1 MPLGIRRDTKASA
14 PPKKKEMEGTRTG
27 PVPARSEQEQSEINA
42 RMIGELDA
50 FLDELAEGHRKAM
63 DQVVTW
69 LTGYGD
75 LDREVQRSVEALNPL
90 LQKWS
95 IEICF
100 LLRMKEPRRF
110 NELKE
115 QLPGIG
121 SRTLS
126 QRLKELEL
134 QGIVQRTV
142 FPEVPVRVEYR
153 LTPKGSRMGDLFLP
167 IIAHLRI
174 AGWRE
179 GLGAKR
185 EKDADAA

>member
-1 MPLGIRRDTKASA
+1 MTSLTPSVAPRHSGVRPDTRSRA
-14 PPKKKEMEGTRTG
+14 KK
-27 PVPARSEQEQSEINA
+27 PVPPDDAPAIRSPEEQAALNA
-42 RMIGELDA
+42 EMIGQLDA

-63 DQVVTW
+63 DQVVGW

-75 LDREVQRSVEALNPL
+75 LEREVRRSVEALNPL

-110 NELKE
+110 NELRDN
-115 QLPGIG
+115 LPGIG

-126 QRLKELEL
+126 QRLKELEQ

-142 FPEVPVRVEYR
+142 YPEVPVRVEYR
-153 LTPKGSRMGDLFLP
+153 LTPKGARLGDLFLP
-167 IIAHLRI
+167 VIAHLRI
-174 AGWRE
+174 SGWRE
-179 GLGAKR
+179 TASTDR
-185 EKDADAA
+185 T

>member
-1 MPLGIRRDTKASA
+1 MKLGIRRDTKAQRAST
-14 PPKKKEMEGTRTG
+14 KD
-27 PVPARSEQEQSEINA
+27 VPAQASRSSQEQSEINA

-100 LLRMKEPRRF
+100 LLRMKQPRRF

-126 QRLKELEL
+126 QRLKELES
-134 QGIVQRTV
+134 QGIVSRTV
-142 FPEVPVRVEYR
+142 FPEVPVRVEYN

-174 AGWRE
+174 TGWRE
-179 GLGAKR
+179 GLEPAKAPASS
-185 EKDADAA
+185 D

>member
-1 MPLGIRRDTKASA
+1 MSPGIRRDTKAPA
-14 PPKKKEMEGTRTG
+14 PAKTG
-27 PVPARSEQEQSEINA
+27 SDPGGPARSPQEQADLNA
-42 RMIGELDA
+42 HMIGELDA

-110 NELKE
+110 NELKDT
-115 QLPGIG
+115 LPGIG

-126 QRLKELEL
+126 QRLKELEA

-153 LTPKGSRMGDLFLP
+153 LSPKGLRMGDLFLP

-174 AGWRE
+174 TGWRE
-179 GLGAKR
+179 GLEAAARARGA
-185 EKDADAA
+185 A

>member
-1 MPLGIRRDTKASA
+1 MGPPSGIRANTKASQ
-14 PPKKKEMEGTRTG
+14 KKSTG
-27 PVPARSEQEQSEINA
+27 PRPSDGTPARSPQEQSALNEV
-42 RMIGELDA
+42 MIGRLDK

-75 LDREVQRSVEALNPL
+75 LEKEVQKSVEALNPL

-100 LLRMKEPRRF
+100 LLRMKDPRRF

-115 QLPGIG
+115 LLPGIG

-126 QRLKELEL
+126 QRLKELEG
-134 QGIVQRTV
+134 QGIVKRVV
-142 FPEVPVRVEYR
+142 FAEVPVRVEYS
-153 LTPKGSRMGDLFLP
+153 LTTKGSRMGDLFLP

-174 AGWRE
+174 TKWRE
-179 GLGAKR
+179 EGETA
-185 EKDADAA
+185 

>member
-1 MPLGIRRDTKASA
+1 
-14 PPKKKEMEGTRTG
+14 
-27 PVPARSEQEQSEINA
+27 
-42 RMIGELDA
+42 MIKRLDA

-75 LDREVQRSVEALNPL
+75 LDREVKLSVGALNPFM
-90 LQKWS
+90 QKWT

-110 NELKE
+110 HELKE
-115 QLPGIG
+115 GLPGIG

-126 QRLKELEL
+126 QRLRELEA
-134 QGIVQRTV
+134 QGFVRRTV
-142 FPEVPVRVEYR
+142 FAQVPVRVEYGF
-153 LTPKGSRMGDLFLP
+153 TPKGARLGDLFLP

-174 AGWRE
+174 SAWRE
-179 GLGAKR
+179 GLGRSPTKAP
-185 EKDADAA
+185 A

>member
-1 MPLGIRRDTKASA
+1 MKAGIQPDTKAS
-14 PPKKKEMEGTRTG
+14 PPLGKAKART
-27 PVPARSEQEQSEINA
+27 PQEQSELNE

-75 LDREVQRSVEALNPL
+75 LDREVRRSVEALNPL

-126 QRLKELEL
+126 QRLKELEA
-134 QGIVQRTV
+134 QGIVTRTV

-153 LTPKGSRMGDLFLP
+153 LSPKGSRMGDLFLP

-174 AGWRE
+174 TGWRE
-179 GLGAKR
+179 GLAEGTT
-185 EKDADAA
+185 

>member
-1 MPLGIRRDTKASA
+1 MNEVMITRLDT
-14 PPKKKEMEGTRTG
+14 
-27 PVPARSEQEQSEINA
+27 
-42 RMIGELDA
+42 

-75 LDREVQRSVEALNPL
+75 LDREVRKSVEALNPL

-100 LLRMKEPRRF
+100 LLRMTEPRRF
-110 NELKE
+110 NELKAE
-115 QLPGIG
+115 LPGIG

-126 QRLKELEL
+126 QRLKELEG
-134 QGIVQRTV
+134 QGILKREA
-142 FPEVPVRVEYR
+142 FAEVPVRVEYS
-153 LTPKGSRMGDLFLP
+153 LTPKGKRMGDLFLP

-174 AGWRE
+174 TGWRE
-179 GLGAKR
+179 EVVRASK
-185 EKDADAA
+185 